1 MEQIG
6 EEFRARYGRRV
17 KEIREAAGMTQ
28 AQLAAR
34 LTEQGLR
41 AGHTTIAKIEAGTR
55 TTTFEEA
62 LAIADALGQPGVER
76 FLQADPV
83 EDALKHLTSQFTS
96 LATAARE
103 FLDARRALVAALDEA
118 VATPGWV
125 PSDPKRITWALG
137 LDMRHV
143 GYAAGRRLASKQ
155 VTEIVDA
162 AQYGPRDIDDEVAS
176 SEPFEPGTWLSVR
189 QEERIDGEHQEA
201 P

>member
-17 KEIREAAGMTQ
+17 KEIREEAGMTQ

-34 LTEQGLR
+34 LTERGLR

-62 LAIADALGQPGVER
+62 LAIADALGQPDVER
-76 FLQADPV
+76 FLRSDPV
-83 EDALKHLTSQFTS
+83 EDALKRLTSQFTS

-103 FLDARRALVAALDEA
+103 FQDAHGALVAALDEA

-137 LDMRHV
+137 IDTKRL

-155 VTEIVDA
+155 VAEIVAA
-162 AQYGPRDIDDEVAS
+162 AQYGPRDIDDEVEGSA
-176 SEPFEPGTWLSVR
+176 PFDPAAWAGARREGKSN
-189 QEERIDGEHQEA
+189 GEHPEA
-201 P
+201 